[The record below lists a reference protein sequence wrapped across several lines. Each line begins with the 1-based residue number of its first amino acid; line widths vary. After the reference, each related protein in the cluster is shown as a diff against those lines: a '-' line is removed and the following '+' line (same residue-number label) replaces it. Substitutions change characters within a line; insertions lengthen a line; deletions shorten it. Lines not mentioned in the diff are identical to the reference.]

1 MEDIAIL
8 KTPANTEPARS
19 GLGVAAL
26 QRDIVDNLIC
36 LQGRYPEIATPHN

>member
-1 MEDIAIL
+1 MGDTPTL
-8 KTPANTEPARS
+8 KSPTSAERTRS

-36 LQGRYPEIATPHN
+36 LQGR